1 MDTSDFFPKSTPSQN
16 CHCQLSIIDVLQFV
30 LKSQLEPF
38 KTVMEPI
45 GANWNQSSHI
55 KKGILIL
62 KRNTHLKKEYSSK
75 MEHSYYYQKKK
86 WNTHQTWN
94 SLNRNIHIKMEH
106 LSKWNPHIVK
116 MELIK

>member
-1 MDTSDFFPKSTPSQN
+1 MDTSDFFPKSTPSQS
-16 CHCQLSIIDVLQFV
+16 CLGAFCQLSIIDVLQFV

-62 KRNTHLKKEYSSK
+62 KRNTHQKWNTPIIIKKK
-75 MEHSYYYQKKK
+75 MEHSS
-86 WNTHQTWN
+86 N
-94 SLNRNIHIKMEH
+94 
-106 LSKWNPHIVK
+106 